1 MFDFKKW
8 AKRLG
13 IVFLVLVLLGLM
25 ITFMPLMDLA
35 TYYLVTLAI
44 LMIQIAVSLVL
55 LKVALQLILWAF
67 GRKAIQVPLLIQKI
81 NQKLI
86 AKI

>member
-1 MFDFKKW
+1 MNYKKW

-44 LMIQIAVSLVL
+44 LMIQIAISLVV
-55 LKVALQLILWAF
+55 LKIALQLILWSLN
-67 GRKAIQVPLLIQKI
+67 RKKLVIPTKLKTLLK
-81 NQKLI
+81 
-86 AKI
+86 AKMAL

>member
-8 AKRLG
+8 AKRFG

-55 LKVALQLILWAF
+55 LKIALQLILWSLN
-67 GRKAIQVPLLIQKI
+67 RKKLVIPTKLKTLLKS
-81 NQKLI
+81 KMAL
-86 AKI
+86 

>member
-1 MFDFKKW
+1 MNYKKW

-13 IVFLVLVLLGLM
+13 IVFLVLFLLGLM

-35 TYYLVTLAI
+35 TYYLVNLAI
-44 LMIQIAVSLVL
+44 LMIQIAVALVV
-55 LKVALQLILWAF
+55 LKIALQLILWAF
-67 GRKAIQVPLLIQKI
+67 GRKAIQVPLLIKKI

>member
-1 MFDFKKW
+1 MNYKKW

-13 IVFLVLVLLGLM
+13 IVFLVLVSLGLM
-25 ITFMPLMDLA
+25 ISFMPMMDLA
-35 TYYLVTLAI
+35 TFYLVNLAI
-44 LMIQIAVSLVL
+44 LMVQIAVSLVV
-55 LKVALQLILWAF
+55 LKIALQLILWAF
-67 GRKAIQVPLLIQKI
+67 GRKVIQVPLLIQKI

>member
-35 TYYLVTLAI
+35 TYYLVNLAI
-44 LMIQIAVSLVL
+44 LMIQIAVALVV
-55 LKVALQLILWAF
+55 LKIALQLILWAF
-67 GRKAIQVPLLIQKI
+67 GRKVIQVPFLIQKI

>member
-55 LKVALQLILWAF
+55 LKIALQLILWAF
-67 GRKAIQVPLLIQKI
+67 GRKRLVIPTKLKTLLKA
-81 NQKLI
+81 KL
-86 AKI
+86 AL